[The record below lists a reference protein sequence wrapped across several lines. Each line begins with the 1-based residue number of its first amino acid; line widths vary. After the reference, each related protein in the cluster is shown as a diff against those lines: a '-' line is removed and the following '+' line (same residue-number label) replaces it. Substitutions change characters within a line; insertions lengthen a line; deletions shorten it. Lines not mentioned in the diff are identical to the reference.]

1 MNLRGILTRRVSFM
15 IELATTKLNT
25 LIDMLEKEV
34 KIRRYFKHEM
44 KKRNKNNVVDVINE
58 EDSSSSED
66 E

>member
-1 MNLRGILTRRVSFM
+1 M
-15 IELATTKLNT
+15 IELAITKLNT

-44 KKRNKNNVVDVINE
+44 KKRNKNNIADFIDE

-66 E
+66 EDDEENK